1 MSGTAT
7 GNLRL
12 EALARPWAGK
22 NPAEWAG
29 HSATGTWYRTQGQ
42 WCALVSPGEVHGW
55 PGWDVDVWRA
65 DVSPLDPFADLAH
78 AHLASGARHDRTP
91 ASLTR
96 ALRRADEMLKGKA
109 R

>member
-1 MSGTAT
+1 VSGTTT
-7 GNLRL
+7 GSPRL

-22 NPAEWAG
+22 TITEWG
-29 HSATGTWYRTQGQ
+29 GSSVGGTWYRTQGQ
-42 WCALVSPGEVHGW
+42 WCALVSPGEANGW
-55 PGWDVDVWRA
+55 PGWDVDVWLSGL
-65 DVSPLDPFADLAH
+65 SPLGPAADLTH